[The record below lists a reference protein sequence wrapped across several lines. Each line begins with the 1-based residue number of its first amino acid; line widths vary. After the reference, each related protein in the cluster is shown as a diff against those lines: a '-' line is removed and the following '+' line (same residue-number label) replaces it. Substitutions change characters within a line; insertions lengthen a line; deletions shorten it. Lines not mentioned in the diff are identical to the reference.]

1 MSKEYDSYLETHK
14 NNVQRG
20 YKWLRTNLPK
30 LFDKYPLDDD
40 SNFLMHDESKSEQDE
55 YEAYDAYF

>member
-20 YKWLRTNLPK
+20 YKWLRTNPPK

-40 SNFLMHDESKSEQDE
+40 KDLRLTSVYVTKNEETK
-55 YEAYDAYF
+55 